1 MKTKRK
7 ETKKGQ
13 SKFKQYQRYEF
24 QLAMRALINAILLL
38 LVVTM
43 LFGYALSVLK
53 L

>member
-7 ETKKGQ
+7 RTKKGQ
-13 SKFKQYQRYEF
+13 SKLKQYLRYEF
-24 QLAMRALINAILLL
+24 QLAVRAFTNAIFLL
-38 LVVTM
+38 LVVTL